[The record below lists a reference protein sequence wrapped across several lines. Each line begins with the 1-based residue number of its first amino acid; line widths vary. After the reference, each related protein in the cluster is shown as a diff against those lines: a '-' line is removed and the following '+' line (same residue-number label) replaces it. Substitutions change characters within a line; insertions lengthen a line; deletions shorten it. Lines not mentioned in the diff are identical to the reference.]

1 MLVVGD
7 DRTLRVHVHTD
18 DPDAAAALF
27 AHAGEVSRF
36 DVADMHEQVA
46 DRSARLSGEA
56 QPSELA
62 TCAVVAVASGEGVK
76 RLYEELG
83 VLVVDGGP
91 TMNPSTY
98 ELLAGIHAA
107 PGAEVVVLPN
117 SPNVILAAERA
128 CELSEK
134 PAAVVPTTAP
144 QEGLAALLA
153 FDPDRPAE
161 QNAAAVTS
169 AAEALRIGGVAP
181 AARDDVQGRF
191 TAGDAVGY
199 AGGELVAWGDPAA
212 TLAATL
218 DQLVDGAELL
228 TCIAGDAPPLGQDDV
243 QASVPDGRRAGVPRG
258 RAARLVVA
266 TLRGMTG
273 IVPGQGLADAL
284 AAGWI
289 TSEKY
294 RIPDSSIQPASMD
307 LRLGA
312 RAWALRCSFLPDTAS
327 SVMDRVHDL
336 AQEELDI
343 RDGAQLERDRPYVIE
358 LVEEVRLPA
367 EVRAK
372 ANPKSSTGRL
382 DVFTRVITDRNNRFD
397 EIPAGYEGKLYL
409 EVVPRSFAVR
419 VEELLS
425 LNQLRLVEGDPRVAD
440 AELRELHAEVPLLY
454 RGDEPVPAE
463 EIAVADGLFLGLDL
477 KGPRDRVV
485 GYRAKRHSHRVDM
498 TKIRHYDWRD
508 YWEPVYPEEGGRIVL
523 DPEVFYLLLSA
534 EGVCVPPDY
543 AAEMMAYDPTA
554 GELRTHYAGFFDPG
568 FGYDA
573 HGSRPGS
580 RAALEVRAR
589 DVPFMVEDGQP
600 ICKLAFERMTERP
613 EKLYG
618 EDVGSNYQGQET
630 MLSKHFVAQ
639 TAGAANPPGS
649 EAMIA

>member
-1 MLVVGD
+1 
-7 DRTLRVHVHTD
+7 
-18 DPDAAAALF
+18 
-27 AHAGEVSRF
+27 
-36 DVADMHEQVA
+36 
-46 DRSARLSGEA
+46 
-56 QPSELA
+56 
-62 TCAVVAVASGEGVK
+62 
-76 RLYEELG
+76 
-83 VLVVDGGP
+83 
-91 TMNPSTY
+91 
-98 ELLAGIHAA
+98 
-107 PGAEVVVLPN
+107 
-117 SPNVILAAERA
+117 
-128 CELSEK
+128 
-134 PAAVVPTTAP
+134 
-144 QEGLAALLA
+144 
-153 FDPDRPAE
+153 
-161 QNAAAVTS
+161 
-169 AAEALRIGGVAP
+169 
-181 AARDDVQGRF
+181 
-191 TAGDAVGY
+191 
-199 AGGELVAWGDPAA
+199 
-212 TLAATL
+212 
-218 DQLVDGAELL
+218 
-228 TCIAGDAPPLGQDDV
+228 
-243 QASVPDGRRAGVPRG
+243 
-258 RAARLVVA
+258 
-266 TLRGMTG
+266 MTG

-284 AAGWI
+284 QAGWI

-312 RAWALRCSFLPDTAS
+312 RAWALRCSFLPDNGST
-327 SVMDRVHDL
+327 VMERVEEL

-358 LVEEVRLPA
+358 LVEEVRLPG
-367 EVRAK
+367 EMRAK

-397 EIPAGYEGKLYL
+397 EIPVGYEGKLYL

-425 LNQLRLVEGDPRVAD
+425 LNQLRLVEGDARVTD
-440 AELRELHAEVPLLY
+440 AELREIHAEVPLLY
-454 RGDEPVPAE
+454 RGDDPVPVE
-463 EIAVADGLFLGLDL
+463 ELAVADGLFLGLDL
-477 KGPRDRVV
+477 RGPRDRVV
-485 GYRAKRHSHRVDM
+485 GFRAKRHSHRVDM

-508 YWEPVYPEEGGRIVL
+508 YWEPVHPEEGGRIVL

-534 EGVCVPPDY
+534 EGVCVPPEF

-573 HGSRPGS
+573 HGGRPGS